1 MTANTIGLTGLGPS
15 RLPAR
20 LASLTQLTKIAAGRT
35 GSEGFSQELLTDSE
49 TLLRRSGE
57 RMRMSAS
64 HTVVAL
70 AGGTGSGKSSL
81 FNALAGAS
89 FSPAGVMRPTTKHL
103 HACVWGMEG
112 AAPLL
117 DWLSVQRRHRYAR
130 ASALDQGEALLTGLL
145 LLDLPDHDSV
155 VTGSAAMVDRLV
167 KLADMLVWVLDPLK
181 YADAS
186 VHRRYLVPLAGHAA
200 VTTVVLNKADTLTP
214 DQVADCAAD
223 LRRLLDAEGL
233 METPVLV
240 TSAATGV
247 GLDELR
253 RTLAT
258 VVAAREAASDR
269 ISADID
275 ALLERFAVY
284 AGDSVPGWL
293 PPGTSA
299 PPAASAPPGTGVSV
313 PPGASAPQLAA
324 APTADATDPASSAPG
339 PAVTRTPERPP
350 WEQDGWVD
358 GTEDPD
364 GMAQASRPP
373 WPDGTGTGTGTD
385 TSLDPPNGQT
395 VGPSDWQ
402 PWQTTAAPTK
412 AASTSHPPW
421 EDATRDGRGGAAS
434 ALDPVMYIPSG
445 PAAALTTAF
454 AKAAG
459 VAAATETLNGARE
472 RLAASYIGW
481 PPGRLIAR
489 LRGAGPTPAR
499 KLLASDSAD
508 AVRAQRSDIDNAIT
522 VFADEVGGSLP
533 EPWSR
538 TVRAAARSRADDAQ
552 AALGEAVARGLP
564 PRDKVTGWWR
574 LIALV
579 QWLLM
584 LLTLAGLV
592 WIALI
597 LSLHGSHKSSSLISD
612 TSLVPWLAVMVVA
625 LLLLGWLVESW
636 CQNMV
641 VLAADRERE
650 QANQAIMARIA
661 AVTSDVVLAPAG
673 RELADYERFRA
684 ELAVARDGAGDG
696 ARESAHAA

>member
-1 MTANTIGLTGLGPS
+1 MTANTIGVTGLGHS

-20 LASLTQLTKIAAGRT
+20 LASLTELTRIAAGRT
-35 GSEGFSQELLTDSE
+35 GSEGFSQELLTDAE

-130 ASALDQGEALLTGLL
+130 ASALDEGEASLTGLL

-200 VTTVVLNKADTLTP
+200 VTTVVLNKSDTLTP

-233 METPVLV
+233 IETPVLV
-240 TSAATGV
+240 TSAATGA
-247 GLDELR
+247 GLDELG

-258 VVAAREAASDR
+258 VVAARQAASDR
-269 ISADID
+269 ITADID

-293 PPGTSA
+293 PPAA
-299 PPAASAPPGTGVSV
+299 PAPR
-313 PPGASAPQLAA
+313 LAA
-324 APTADATDPASSAPG
+324 APTADATGTAGSGSG
-339 PAVTRTPERPP
+339 PAITRTPERPP
-350 WEQDGWVD
+350 WEQDDWVD
-358 GTEDPD
+358 AAEDLRGP
-364 GMAQASRPP
+364 AQPSSPP
-373 WPDGTGTGTGTD
+373 WPDGTGNDPGAG
-385 TSLDPPNGQT
+385 TSLDGPANGRT
-395 VGPSDWQ
+395 GSAGDWQ

-412 AASTSHPPW
+412 PASTSHPPW
-421 EDATRDGRGGAAS
+421 EDATRDGGGSSRTS
-434 ALDPVMYIPSG
+434 ALDPVMYVPSG

-472 RLAASYIGW
+472 RRAASYIGW
-481 PPGRLIAR
+481 PPGRLAAR
-489 LRGAGPTPAR
+489 LRGAGPTSAR
-499 KLLASDSAD
+499 MLLAADSAD
-508 AVRAQRSDIDNAIT
+508 VAAQRSDIDIAIT

-538 TVRAAARSRADDAQ
+538 TVRAAARSRANEAQ
-552 AALGEAVARGLP
+552 SALGAAVAQGLP

-612 TSLVPWLAVMVVA
+612 TSLVPWLGVMVVA

-650 QANQAIMARIA
+650 QANQVIMSRIA
-661 AVTSDVVLAPAG
+661 AVTSELVLAPAG

-684 ELAVARDGAGDG
+684 ELAAARDGAD
-696 ARESAHAA
+696 AA

>member
-1 MTANTIGLTGLGPS
+1 VTANTMEAAGLELS

-20 LASLTQLTKIAAGRT
+20 LASLTELTRIASGRT

-81 FNALAGAS
+81 FNVLAGAA

-117 DWLSVQRRHRYAR
+117 DWLGVQRRHRYAR
-130 ASALDQGEALLTGLL
+130 ASALDEGETSLTGLL

-186 VHRRYLVPLAGHAA
+186 VHRRYLVPLAGHAS
-200 VTTVVLNKADTLTP
+200 VTTVVLNKSDTLAP

-233 METPVLV
+233 TETSVLV
-240 TSAATGV
+240 TSAATGA
-247 GLDELR
+247 GLGELR

-258 VVAAREAASDR
+258 AVAARRAASDR
-269 ISADID
+269 ITADID

-284 AGDSVPGWL
+284 SGDSVPGWL
-293 PPGTSA
+293 PPS
-299 PPAASAPPGTGVSV
+299 
-313 PPGASAPQLAA
+313 SAPQLS
-324 APTADATDPASSAPG
+324 APTAAGTPKTPNTSGTPVTASEPG
-339 PAVTRTPERPP
+339 PDPSPSSERPP

-358 GTEDPD
+358 GDAAEDL
-364 GMAQASRPP
+364 GAGQAPSPP
-373 WPDGTGTGTGTD
+373 WPDATRGTNPDGPANGRTD
-385 TSLDPPNGQT
+385 GSA
-395 VGPSDWQ
+395 DWQ
-402 PWQTTAAPTK
+402 PWQTSAAPAK
-412 AASTSHPPW
+412 PASTARPPW
-421 EDATRDGRGGAAS
+421 EDATADGHGAG
-434 ALDPVMYIPSG
+434 LDPVMYIPPG
-445 PAAALTTAF
+445 PAAVLTTAF

-459 VAAATETLNGARE
+459 AAAATETLNSARE
-472 RLAASYIGW
+472 RRAASYIDW
-481 PPGRLIAR
+481 PPGRLAAR
-489 LRGAGPTPAR
+489 LRGAGSASAR
-499 KLLASDSAD
+499 KLLAGDPAE
-508 AVRAQRSDIDNAIT
+508 VVQAQRSDIDNAIT

-538 TVRAAARSRADDAQ
+538 TVRAAARSKANEAQ
-552 AALGEAVARGLP
+552 TALGAAVARGLP

-574 LIALV
+574 LIALA

-597 LSLHGSHKSSSLISD
+597 LSNGGHKSSSLVSD
-612 TSLVPWLAVMVVA
+612 TALVPWLGVMAVA
-625 LLLLGWLVESW
+625 LLLLGWLIESW

-650 QANQAIMARIA
+650 QANQAIMSRIA
-661 AVTSDVVLAPAG
+661 AVTSDLVLAPTG

-684 ELAVARDGAGDG
+684 ELAAARDGV
-696 ARESAHAA
+696 HAV

>member
-1 MTANTIGLTGLGPS
+1 VTANTIGLTDLGHS

-20 LASLTQLTKIAAGRT
+20 LASLTELTRIAAART

-57 RMRMSAS
+57 RMRMSAT

-81 FNALAGAS
+81 FNALAGAA
-89 FSPAGVMRPTTKHL
+89 FSPAGVTRPTTKHL

-130 ASALDQGEALLTGLL
+130 ASALDEGEASLTGLL

-186 VHRRYLVPLAGHAA
+186 VHQRYLVPLAGHAA
-200 VTTVVLNKADTLTP
+200 VTTVVLNQADTLSP
-214 DQVADCAAD
+214 EEAADCAAD
-223 LRRLLDAEGL
+223 LRRLLDSEGL

-240 TSAATGV
+240 TSATTGA
-247 GLDELR
+247 GLGELR
-253 RTLAT
+253 RTLAAA
-258 VVAAREAASDR
+258 VAARQAVTDR
-269 ISADID
+269 ITADID

-293 PPGTSA
+293 PAAVSA
-299 PPAASAPPGTGVSV
+299 PELP
-313 PPGASAPQLAA
+313 A
-324 APTADATDPASSAPG
+324 APTADGTAAASDEPA
-339 PAVTRTPERPP
+339 PALSRSPEPERPP
-350 WEQDGWVD
+350 WEQDDWV
-358 GTEDPD
+358 GHEDLAPA
-364 GMAQASRPP
+364 AQAPSSP
-373 WPDGTGTGTGTD
+373 WPHASPRTGNDPVGLDG
-385 TSLDPPNGQT
+385 LANGHP
-395 VGPSDWQ
+395 GGGSGDWQ
-402 PWQTTAAPTK
+402 PWRTTAAPTK
-412 AASTSHPPW
+412 PASTARPPW
-421 EDATRDGRGGAAS
+421 EDATPDGHGAGPPAP
-434 ALDPVMYIPSG
+434 DPLMYIPAG
-445 PAAALTTAF
+445 PAATLTGAF

-459 VAAATETLNGARE
+459 VAAATETLNSARE
-472 RLAASYIGW
+472 RRSASFIGW
-481 PPGRLIAR
+481 PPGRLAAR
-489 LRGAGPTPAR
+489 LRGAGPTSVR
-499 KLLASDSAD
+499 KLLAGDGAGITQ
-508 AVRAQRSDIDNAIT
+508 AQRADIDNAIT
-522 VFADEVGGSLP
+522 AFAGEVGGSLP

-538 TVRAAARSRADDAQ
+538 TVRAAARSRANEAQ
-552 AALGEAVARGLP
+552 AALGAAVTRGLP

-584 LLTLAGLV
+584 LLAVAGLV
-592 WIALI
+592 WIVLI
-597 LSLHGSHKSSSLISD
+597 LSFHGSHKSSLISD

-625 LLLLGWLVESW
+625 LLLLGWLIESW

-650 QANQAIMARIA
+650 QASQAIMSRIA
-661 AVTSDVVLAPAG
+661 AVTSELVLAPAG

-684 ELAVARDGAGDG
+684 ELAAARD
-696 ARESAHAA
+696 RTHVT

>member
-1 MTANTIGLTGLGPS
+1 VTANTIGVTGLEYS

-20 LASLTQLTKIAAGRT
+20 LASLTELTRIAASRT
-35 GSEGFSQELLTDSE
+35 GSDGFSQELLTDSE

-81 FNALAGAS
+81 FNALAGAT

-117 DWLSVQRRHRYAR
+117 DWLGVQRRHRYAR
-130 ASALDQGEALLTGLL
+130 ASALDEGEASLTGLL

-186 VHRRYLVPLAGHAA
+186 VHQRYLVPLAGHAG
-200 VTTVVLNKADTLTP
+200 VTTVVLNKADTLAA
-214 DQVADCAAD
+214 DQVADCSAD
-223 LRRLLDAEGL
+223 LRRLLDSEGL
-233 METPVLV
+233 LETPVLA
-240 TSAATGV
+240 TSAATGA
-247 GLDELR
+247 GLGAR
-253 RTLAT
+253 RRPRAPGG
-258 VVAAREAASDR
+258 AARGGARDR
-269 ISADID
+269 ITADID
-275 ALLERFAVY
+275 ALLERFAAY

-293 PPGTSA
+293 PAAVAGSR
-299 PPAASAPPGTGVSV
+299 PPADGAATAVSE
-313 PPGASAPQLAA
+313 PSP
-324 APTADATDPASSAPG
+324 DSSQA
-339 PAVTRTPERPP
+339 PERPP

-358 GTEDPD
+358 SDAEDLGTT
-364 GMAQASRPP
+364 GTSSPP
-373 WPDGTGTGTGTD
+373 WPDANPTTRNDPGQGTGPDGPATGSTGST
-385 TSLDPPNGQT
+385 G
-395 VGPSDWQ
+395 DWQ

-412 AASTSHPPW
+412 PASTARPPW
-421 EDATRDGRGGAAS
+421 EDATPEGHGAWAS
-434 ALDPVMYIPSG
+434 AFDPVMYIPSA
-445 PAAALTTAF
+445 PAATLTTAF

-472 RLAASYIGW
+472 RRAASYIDW
-481 PPGRLIAR
+481 PPGRVAAR
-489 LRGAGPTPAR
+489 LRGAGPASAR
-499 KLLASDSAD
+499 KLLAGEDAD
-508 AVRAQRSDIDNAIT
+508 GAQAQRSDIDNAIT
-522 VFADEVGGSLP
+522 VFADQVGGSLP

-538 TVRAAARSRADDAQ
+538 TVRAAARSRAGEAQ
-552 AALGEAVARGLP
+552 TALGAAVTQGLP
-564 PRDKVTGWWR
+564 SRDKVTRWWR
-574 LIALV
+574 LIALA

-584 LLTLAGLV
+584 LLTVAGLV
-592 WIALI
+592 WIVLI
-597 LSLHGSHKSSSLISD
+597 LSLHGSHKSSSLISA

-625 LLLLGWLVESW
+625 LLLLGWLIESW
-636 CQNMV
+636 CQNVV

-650 QANQAIMARIA
+650 QANQAILARIA
-661 AVTSDVVLAPAG
+661 AVTSDLVLAPAG

-684 ELAVARDGAGDG
+684 ELAAARDRAF
-696 ARESAHAA
+696 